1 MRDSPDRLRR
11 HRWTIRL
18 GNVSVFTSSRQYF
31 AHIMRACVLIVC
43 CTSGINLA
51 ISDEKAVV
59 FYSTDDFEVTGFDL
73 QMYLRDAPP
82 PPDGTIGSRPRNL
95 QALSDLYA
103 MEMLAADAASAGL
116 SLVTES
122 ERAWIAGY
130 AVRLEIVR
138 RYVSHEVNR
147 RLESTDWNAE
157 AAEVYLAD
165 PEAYRHPERV
175 SIRSLLI
182 RTGERSLEDA
192 MLIASDLLLE
202 AKREGADFAQLVS
215 DNTEDEAA
223 RANGGLM
230 VDVLRGQTV
239 APFETAAF
247 ALRER
252 GELSQAVV
260 SRFGVHLIQLVNYQ
274 ASRQRTLDEAREQI
288 IAELRPRRASQYR
301 EAIQSGA
308 RERKPAGFVE
318 HTDALDGLMLQTSD
332 GPLGID

>member
-1 MRDSPDRLRR
+1 
-11 HRWTIRL
+11 
-18 GNVSVFTSSRQYF
+18 
-31 AHIMRACVLIVC
+31 
-43 CTSGINLA
+43 
-51 ISDEKAVV
+51 
-59 FYSTDDFEVTGFDL
+59 
-73 QMYLRDAPP
+73 
-82 PPDGTIGSRPRNL
+82 
-95 QALSDLYA
+95 
-103 MEMLAADAASAGL
+103 
-116 SLVTES
+116 
-122 ERAWIAGY
+122 
-130 AVRLEIVR
+130 
-138 RYVSHEVNR
+138 
-147 RLESTDWNAE
+147 
-157 AAEVYLAD
+157 
-165 PEAYRHPERV
+165 
-175 SIRSLLI
+175 
-182 RTGERSLEDA
+182 

-223 RANGGLM
+223 RPNGGLM

-252 GELSQAVV
+252 GELSQPVV

-301 EAIQSGA
+301 EAVQSEA

-318 HTDALDGLMLQTSD
+318 HTDALDALMLRTSD

>member
-1 MRDSPDRLRR
+1 M
-11 HRWTIRL
+11 T
-18 GNVSVFTSSRQYF
+18 GND
-31 AHIMRACVLIVC
+31 AAAA
-43 CTSGINLA
+43 G
-51 ISDEKAVV
+51 DEAAVY
-59 FYSTDDFEVTGFDL
+59 YSTDVFEVTGFDL
-73 QMYLRDAPP
+73 QMYLRGAPP
-82 PPDGTIGSRPRNL
+82 PPDGTIGSRARNL

-122 ERAWIAGY
+122 ERAWIADY
-130 AVRLEIVR
+130 AVRLEVVR
-138 RYVSHEVNR
+138 RYVSHEVNS

-165 PEAYRHPERV
+165 PEAYRYSERV

-182 RTGERSLEDA
+182 KTGDRSIEDA
-192 MLIASDLLLE
+192 MLIASDLLVE

-230 VDVLRGQTV
+230 VDVGRGQTV
-239 APFETAAF
+239 APFEAAAF
-247 ALRER
+247 ALREP
-252 GELSQAVV
+252 GELSQPVV
-260 SRFGVHLIQLVNYQ
+260 SRFGVHLIQLVTYQ

-288 IAELRPRRASQYR
+288 IAGLRPRRANQYR
-301 EAIQSGA
+301 DAIQSGA
-308 RERKPAGFVE
+308 RERKRYGFVE
-318 HTDALDGLMLQTSD
+318 HTDALDALMLRTSD

>member
-1 MRDSPDRLRR
+1 VL
-11 HRWTIRL
+11 
-18 GNVSVFTSSRQYF
+18 TSLQERF
-31 AHIMRACVLIVC
+31 AHVMRACAFILC
-43 CTSGINLA
+43 CVNGINLA
-51 ISDEKAVV
+51 AAGDEAVV
-59 FYSTDDFEVTGFDL
+59 FYSTDDFDVTDFDL

-82 PPDGTIGSRPRNL
+82 PANGTTGSRVRNL

-103 MEMLAADAASAGL
+103 LEIVAADAASAGL
-116 SLVTES
+116 NLVTES
-122 ERAWIAGY
+122 ERAWIARY
-130 AVRLEIVR
+130 AVLLEIVQ
-138 RYVSHEVNR
+138 RYLRSEVNR

-157 AAEVYLAD
+157 SAEVYLAD
-165 PEAYRHPERV
+165 PDAYRTPERV
-175 SIRSLLI
+175 SVRTLLI
-182 RTGERSLEDA
+182 RTGDKSVEDA

-239 APFETAAF
+239 PPFETAAF

-252 GELSQAVV
+252 GELSQPVV

-301 EAIQSGA
+301 EAVQSEA

-318 HTDALDGLMLQTSD
+318 HTDALDALMLQTSD

>member
-1 MRDSPDRLRR
+1 MA
-11 HRWTIRL
+11 
-18 GNVSVFTSSRQYF
+18 V
-31 AHIMRACVLIVC
+31 
-43 CTSGINLA
+43 
-51 ISDEKAVV
+51 SDEKAVV
-59 FYSTDDFEVTGFDL
+59 LYSTDDFDVTGFDL
-73 QMYLRDAPP
+73 QMYLRDAPS
-82 PPDGTIGSRPRNL
+82 PPDGTIGSRARNL

-122 ERAWIAGY
+122 ERIWIADY
-130 AVRLEIVR
+130 AVRLEVVR
-138 RYVSHEVNR
+138 RYVSYEVNR

-165 PEAYRHPERV
+165 PKAYRHPERV

-182 RTGERSLEDA
+182 RTGDRSLEDA

-202 AKREGADFAQLVS
+202 ATREGADFAQLVS
-215 DNTEDEAA
+215 DYTEDEAA

-252 GELSQAVV
+252 GELSQPVV

-274 ASRQRTLDEAREQI
+274 ASRQRTLEEAREQI

-301 EAIQSGA
+301 DAIQNGA

-318 HTDALDGLMLQTSD
+318 HTDALDALMLQTSD
-332 GPLGID
+332 GQLGID